1 MAPANG
7 GSRRQAALIVQEQR
21 WMTLRVPSFEPR
33 SPYNLNAIPALWT
46 LAIIAV
52 VFLLRMASELLIPIV
67 LAVLISYALEPLVSW
82 EVRRGIPR
90 MAAAAVL
97 LGLVLVLSGCGAY
110 ALRDETLEVI
120 NALPEVAQRARAL
133 ILPEDGAAPAQQVQR
148 AAEILDGARASNAS
162 PNGDAAGSTGAVAAL
177 IPTAAGSLLTLA
189 GNLTVVFFLVFFLLN
204 SGEHFRRRLIE
215 VAGTRLERRRVTMQI
230 ITDINRQIQRF
241 LLVRVVT
248 STIVAVATWL
258 VLAWMDVGQA
268 AVWGILAGVFN
279 SIPYFGPVIVSGGL
293 LIVGLVQG
301 GDWTRALEISG
312 AALVVTSLEGWLLTP
327 PLLGRAERMHVVV
340 VFLGVLVWTWLW
352 GGWGTLLAVPMLVV
366 VKAVSDH
373 VDSLRPLS
381 RLMAP

>member
-1 MAPANG
+1 MVRVHGPCQGAFA
-7 GSRRQAALIVQEQR
+7 SRQAALIVHEQR
-21 WMTLRVPSFEPR
+21 LLTLRVPSFEPR
-33 SPYNLNAIPALWT
+33 SPYNLNAVPALWT
-46 LAIIAV
+46 LAIIAI

-67 LAVLISYALEPLVSW
+67 LGVLISYALEPLVSW
-82 EVRRGIPR
+82 EVRRGVPR
-90 MAAAAVL
+90 MVAAAVL
-97 LGLVLVLSGCGAY
+97 LALVLAVSAWGAY
-110 ALRDETLEVI
+110 ALRDETLEVV

-133 ILPEDGAAPAQQVQR
+133 ILPEDGAAPQQVRR
-148 AAEILDGARASNAS
+148 ATEILDGAGAFNA
-162 PNGDAAGSTGAVAAL
+162 DAAGSTGAVAAL
-177 IPTAAGSLLTLA
+177 IPIAAGSLLALA
-189 GNLTVVFFLVFFLLN
+189 GNLTVVLFLVFFLLN

-215 VAGTRLERRRVTMQI
+215 VAVTRLERRRVTMQI
-230 ITDINRQIQRF
+230 INDINRQIQRF

-293 LIVGLVQG
+293 PIVALVQG

-312 AALVVTSLEGWLLTP
+312 AALVITSLEGWLLTP